1 MVAGRGREV
10 SVFFLRNIQ
19 RRLVTGFSLALLLVI
34 ALASVGAVGLVWHQ
48 QAIEDLEYV
57 LDEGPDRNALS
68 RSFSEISWQANIQI
82 ELPDS
87 ADVFELRNGF
97 LHAVKT
103 SRENL
108 SEFRLR
114 IEDMKLQPTD
124 ETRSLVSNRPQVFER
139 IKKIDQQ
146 LLRLGVV
153 GTLLE
158 TLSDLPVSEQAREL
172 RMFRRQVMDL
182 VDELQSRIESLP
194 AYQNPQFVKAN
205 LEREKKQ
212 SKRLL
217 IALAAIAAGTLIS
230 IIIISYCGFRW
241 VSNPLREITKGASRI
256 AEGDPDFRVPPVSR
270 WQDEFSLL
278 RTNVNLMADRFQEA
292 ERDLNRK
299 VRERSQQLVR
309 SERLAGLGFLA
320 AGVAHEINNPLSVIR
335 VAADTLDYRLHDSLA
350 DGDPDREEILQ
361 RLRMIRTEAVRCGAI
376 TARILDFARS
386 DQATAR
392 VDDITGI
399 VESVLAMVRPMPTYR
414 DRRIFFKRS
423 KPLRLMMN
431 GPQIKQ
437 VLLNLIFNALQAT
450 QKNGRVEIRIVEQCD
465 WIVIEVEDDGCG
477 MSPETM
483 EQLFEPFYSTKPTG
497 QGTGLG
503 MCITHRIIEDHH
515 GTIEPMSLGDGQG
528 SLFRVRLPLRQTGRE
543 AA

>member
-1 MVAGRGREV
+1 M
-10 SVFFLRNIQ
+10 FFLRNIH
-19 RRLVTGFSLALLLVI
+19 RRLVTGFSVALFLVI
-34 ALASVGAVGLVWHQ
+34 LLASVGAVGLVWHQ

-57 LDEGPDRNALS
+57 LDKGPDRNGLS

-87 ADVFELRNGF
+87 AAVSELKEKFRK
-97 LHAVKT
+97 AVDASKD
-103 SRENL
+103 RL
-108 SEFRLR
+108 AEFRIR
-114 IEDMKLQPTD
+114 IEDMKLKPTD
-124 ETRSLVSNRPQVFER
+124 ETRLLILNRPQVLRSINLIE
-139 IKKIDQQ
+139 QQ
-146 LLRLGVV
+146 LIRLHVIGVMLD
-153 GTLLE
+153 G
-158 TLSDLPVSEQAREL
+158 LSALPQSHQAGEL
-172 RMFRRQVMDL
+172 RAFRRQVMDL
-182 VDELQSRIESLP
+182 VDDLQNRIESLP

-205 LEREKKQ
+205 LETEKKE
-212 SKRLL
+212 SGRLL
-217 IALAAIAAGTLIS
+217 IVLAVIAVGTVIAITIMLF
-230 IIIISYCGFRW
+230 CVFRW
-241 VSNPLREITKGASRI
+241 HANPLREITKGASRI
-256 AEGDPDFRVPPVSR
+256 AEGDPDFRVPSVSP

-278 RTNVNLMADRFQEA
+278 CTNVNLMADRFQEA

-335 VAADTLDYRLHDSLA
+335 VAADILDYRLHESLPDDDA
-350 DGDPDREEILQ
+350 DRGEILQ
-361 RLRMIRTEAVRCGAI
+361 RVKMIRDESARCGEI

-386 DQATAR
+386 DQATACPE
-392 VDDITGI
+392 DITAI

-414 DRRIFFKRS
+414 DREIVFERTR
-423 KPLRLMMN
+423 PLRLMIN

-450 QKNGRVEIRIVEQCD
+450 QENGRVEIRIVEQCD
-465 WIVIEVEDDGCG
+465 WVVVEVEDNGCG

-503 MCITHRIIEDHH
+503 MCITHRIIEDHQ

-528 SLFRVRLPLRQTGRE
+528 SLFRVRLPLRLAGRDV
-543 AA
+543 A